1 MILEKKDK
9 GQMLSTLIKKALS
22 RRILQ
27 DFPGSQWAFAG
38 ETFLNHSKKDWLHF

>member
-1 MILEKKDK
+1 MILEKKVK

-27 DFPGSQWAFAG
+27 DFPGSQRVFAG
-38 ETFLNHSKKDWLHF
+38 ETLLNHRKKDWLHF